1 MERRPASDDGSMG
14 VTIALLILVIILSLV
29 MYTTFIL
36 PGYTSGKES
45 YSGMKRVTDKL
56 VVEGAVAGYA
66 DPSGL
71 PGQVTVGNPRPAPT
85 SLGAVRIK
93 VRLQS
98 VRMMWQTGT
107 GVDLSSA
114 TVTITSPAGKETLP
128 RTTQAVMKKPSWK
141 IVEKGSILPGHD
153 DNGNDLLEP
162 NEFFVLFI
170 CPSVPL
176 PPGTPF
182 TIIIEIPDENAL
194 AISRIVPDP
203 VIPVMD
209 LG

>member
-1 MERRPASDDGSMG
+1 MEWRPASDDGSMG

-45 YSGMKRVTDKL
+45 SSGMKRVTDKL
-56 VVEGAVAGYA
+56 VVDGTITGYA

-71 PGQVTVGNPRPAPT
+71 PGQVTVENARPAPT

-107 GVDLSSA
+107 GVDISSA
-114 TVTITSPAGKETLP
+114 TVTMTSPAGKETLP
-128 RTTQAVMKKPSWK
+128 QTTQAVLKNPSWK
-141 IVEKGSILPGHD
+141 IVEKGSLLPGHN

-162 NEFFVLFI
+162 NEYFI
-170 CPSVPL
+170 LVACPSVPL
-176 PPGTPF
+176 PPDTLF
-182 TIIIEIPDENAL
+182 TLWVEIPDESPL
-194 AISRIVPDP
+194 TISRIVPDP
-203 VIPVMD
+203 VTPVMD